1 MAASAAELN
10 LLDTA
15 AAGTV
20 VNEKAVIYSA
30 AGNVQGSTFKVPD
43 DGTIGNA
50 SVGDFIT
57 LASAQV
63 TFKDGALDVD
73 IASHD
78 GSNGLKL
85 GGTLVA
91 ASAAEL
97 NLLDTA
103 ASNTVVNEKAVI
115 YGSSGE
121 VKVGSL
127 LANAAGYSAIGSAT
141 AEFGS
146 AYFGTNAELS
156 FGAGQEYTLQDVATN
171 GLMLL
176 DAAAGDS
183 FFRISGSAAPT
194 SVGSQG
200 YFGFPGTDDSG
211 VWKDY
216 KIVVEGGILKAVAIN

>member
-1 MAASAAELN
+1 
-10 LLDTA
+10 
-15 AAGTV
+15 
-20 VNEKAVIYSA
+20 
-30 AGNVQGSTFKVPD
+30 
-43 DGTIGNA
+43 
-50 SVGDFIT
+50 
-57 LASAQV
+57 
-63 TFKDGALDVD
+63 
-73 IASHD
+73 
-78 GSNGLKL
+78 
-85 GGTLVA
+85 
-91 ASAAEL
+91 
-97 NLLDTA
+97 LLDTA

-127 LANAAGYSAIGSAT
+127 LANAAGSSAIGSAT